1 MAVKK
6 GLWTDNNTGDILY
19 PQTSGDMIEQ
29 DSNHRLVTDVE
40 KNTWNGKANASH
52 SHNYAGSNS
61 AGGAATT
68 ALACTGNS
76 ATATKA
82 TQDSSGQQINSTYIK
97 SLSVSGRTIT
107 YTKGNGATGTITT
120 QDTNT
125 TYNVA
130 TSSANGLMSSADKA
144 KLDGVATGANKY
156 THPSTHPATVITED
170 SSHRFV
176 TDEEKNNWNNLQRDN
191 LLINADFRYGVINQK
206 GENSYTSTNYNKK
219 CGVCAWVLN
228 GRNAT
233 QTVASKYL
241 ELKETTEQAWF
252 YQKIN
257 YALLNTSYT
266 FAVYVKSISG
276 NAKIKIENYPNK
288 IAEKTLVK
296 GLNTLTFNSGNFD
309 NFTAFIELNIATVQ
323 IEYIKLEQGAEYS
336 GMPVWDEANELDRCL
351 EVYQVFTKDELR
363 LISYYNAIGGPT
375 PSYALN
381 FKRLM
386 RKIPTIVGTWDVR
399 DGTTV
404 QILGSNIS
412 LSELGKT
419 KYSAILEYIGSPTIE
434 HMTYAYPNSAIILD
448 ALDY

>member
-176 TDEEKNNWNNLQRDN
+176 KKKKKNNWNNLQRDN

-241 ELKETTEQAWF
+241 ELKETTEQAWL

-257 YALLNTSYT
+257 YILLNTSYT

-296 GLNTLTFNSGNFD
+296 GLNTLMKP
-309 NFTAFIELNIATVQ
+309 Q
-323 IEYIKLEQGAEYS
+323 
-336 GMPVWDEANELDRCL
+336 M
-351 EVYQVFTKDELR
+351 
-363 LISYYNAIGGPT
+363 
-375 PSYALN
+375 
-381 FKRLM
+381 
-386 RKIPTIVGTWDVR
+386 
-399 DGTTV
+399 
-404 QILGSNIS
+404 
-412 LSELGKT
+412 
-419 KYSAILEYIGSPTIE
+419 KYLQ
-434 HMTYAYPNSAIILD
+434 
-448 ALDY
+448 

>member
-191 LLINADFRYGVINQK
+191 LLINADFRYGAINQRGK
-206 GENSYTSTNYNKK
+206 TSYSNANVSVYGIDAWKTNGLQVLSNSVKLTKVARHLLMWQAFRLTDADTYTLTYKARASRKLRGETYETGRYHYIDTEWTINSYTFKKSEIPASAKYNDEYVIAYMGQKWAMVNGVAQELASTDWVEVEWVKLEEGDKFTGLPKWEYATELKK
-219 CGVCAWVLN
+219 CQFWYMKYDYIPCFTINGYLAPSLTLPVPMRVVPTVKVESFLNQDTSSNSAVLK
-228 GRNAT
+228 NAVVRKNILIHLVT
-233 QTVASKYL
+233 DISMTGM
-241 ELKETTEQAWF
+241 F
-252 YQKIN
+252 N
-257 YALLNTSYT
+257 YAKN
-266 FAVYVKSISG
+266 V
-276 NAKIKIENYPNK
+276 
-288 IAEKTLVK
+288 
-296 GLNTLTFNSGNFD
+296 
-309 NFTAFIELNIATVQ
+309 
-323 IEYIKLEQGAEYS
+323 
-336 GMPVWDEANELDRCL
+336 ELDAGF
-351 EVYQVFTKDELR
+351 Y
-363 LISYYNAIGGPT
+363 
-375 PSYALN
+375 
-381 FKRLM
+381 
-386 RKIPTIVGTWDVR
+386 
-399 DGTTV
+399 
-404 QILGSNIS
+404 
-412 LSELGKT
+412 
-419 KYSAILEYIGSPTIE
+419 
-434 HMTYAYPNSAIILD
+434 
-448 ALDY
+448 

>member
-191 LLINADFRYGVINQK
+191 LLINSDFRFGVINQR
-206 GENSYTSTNYNKK
+206 GQSTYGATNS
-219 CGVCAWVLN
+219 W
-228 GRNAT
+228 
-233 QTVASKYL
+233 KYSIDRWCYFGQMSVVVNSGSV
-241 ELKETTEQAWF
+241 TFQANSSNSG
-252 YQKIN
+252 Y
-257 YALLNTSYT
+257 S
-266 FAVYVKSISG
+266 YVKQIFPVTYSGTFTLNVRIKEISG
-276 NAKIKIENYPNK
+276 NVRINGINQVLKVGDNIVTFTTDLTNLQFNLYGTNAKMTVEYIKIEEGNVFTGIGNYNYSFELLKCQRYYEVGTFTIPVVNSETSHYQFKIDKRINPNVSFANK
-288 IAEKTLVK
+288 KV
-296 GLNTLTFNSGNFD
+296 GLEGISGMVDSSYVVFKSATTRGM
-309 NFTAFIELNIATVQ
+309 NFTQN
-323 IEYIKLEQGAEYS
+323 KYS
-336 GMPVWDEANELDRCL
+336 GIYWFACDYFA
-351 EVYQVFTKDELR
+351 
-363 LISYYNAIGGPT
+363 
-375 PSYALN
+375 
-381 FKRLM
+381 
-386 RKIPTIVGTWDVR
+386 
-399 DGTTV
+399 
-404 QILGSNIS
+404 
-412 LSELGKT
+412 
-419 KYSAILEYIGSPTIE
+419 
-434 HMTYAYPNSAIILD
+434 D
-448 ALDY
+448 AEIY